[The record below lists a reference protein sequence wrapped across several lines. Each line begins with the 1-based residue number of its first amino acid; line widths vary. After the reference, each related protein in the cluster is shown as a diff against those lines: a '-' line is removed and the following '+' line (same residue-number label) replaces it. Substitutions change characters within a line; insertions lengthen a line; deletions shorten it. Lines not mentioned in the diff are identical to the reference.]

1 MTDYYEVLG
10 VSRNASDPEIKKAYR
25 KMAMKCHPDRN
36 KGDPQ
41 AEERFK
47 EINEAYAVLSDKE
60 KRKQFHQFG
69 AEGFR
74 QKFSSEDIFQG
85 FDINEILKNFGGN
98 FPGGASSQGR
108 GGARGF
114 DDFFD
119 PFRDLFGEA
128 GFQTRSSEGRK
139 GQDVEQVLPL
149 AFEEAVMG
157 GEKVIMIVRNNGVEE
172 RTSVK
177 IPPGIGEG
185 KKLRLTGKGV
195 PSPFGGKPGDLYLIV
210 HVMEHPVFK
219 RQGNDIIID
228 HIISLTDA
236 LLGSSI
242 RVPTLNGEKK
252 VKVPPGT
259 QNQSKLRLK
268 GMGVQ
273 TPTGKGDQMVRIIV
287 KYPSQLTKEQIDL
300 VRKLQA
306 TGI

>member
-1 MTDYYEVLG
+1 MKDYYEVLG
-10 VSRNASDPEIKKAYR
+10 VGRNASDPEIKKAYR
-25 KMAMKCHPDRN
+25 KMAMKYHPDRN

-60 KRKQFHQFG
+60 KRKQFNQFG

-74 QKFSSEDIFQG
+74 QKFSKEDIFQG

-98 FPGGASSQGR
+98 FPGGASFQTR
-108 GGARGF
+108 GGTRGF

-119 PFRDLFGEA
+119 PFRELFGDA
-128 GFQTRSSEGRK
+128 SFQSRPSEGRK
-139 GQDVEQVLPL
+139 GQNIEQVLTL
-149 AFEEAVMG
+149 TFEEAVMG
-157 GEKVIMIVRNNGVEE
+157 GEKVVTIAKNGVKE
-172 RTSVK
+172 RTNVK
-177 IPPGIGEG
+177 IPPGISEG
-185 KKLRLTGKGV
+185 KKLRLAGKGV
-195 PSPFGGKPGDLYLIV
+195 PSHFGGKPGDLYLII

-228 HIISLTDA
+228 YEIPLTDA
-236 LLGSSI
+236 LLGSAI
-242 RVPTLNGEKK
+242 QVPTLSGEKK

-273 TPTGKGDQMVRIIV
+273 TPTGRGDQMVRVIV
-287 KYPSQLTKEQIDL
+287 KYPSKLTREQIDL
-300 VRKLQA
+300 VRKLRA
-306 TGI
+306 MGM